1 MNLLGQDLLRQ
12 MDVIITTDHL
22 ASYDDKTEQGVIRLT
37 LGFTPKSR
45 GHCPQGLSLGRH
57 LVKLVWVEQW
67 PLPELKHKM
76 LKEISRNLH
85 KKEG

>member
-1 MNLLGQDLLRQ
+1 MASPITWVGPDRDKGKFRPLILWRLSANLLGQDLLRQ

-45 GHCPQGLSLGRH
+45 GHCPQGPPIR
-57 LVKLVWVEQW
+57 
-67 PLPELKHKM
+67 
-76 LKEISRNLH
+76 
-85 KKEG
+85 